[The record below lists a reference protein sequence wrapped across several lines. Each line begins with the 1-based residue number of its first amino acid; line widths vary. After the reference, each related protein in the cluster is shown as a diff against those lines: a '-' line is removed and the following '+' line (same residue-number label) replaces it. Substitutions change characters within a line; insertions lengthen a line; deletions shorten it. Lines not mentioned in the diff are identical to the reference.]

1 MRRKKQHPYTS
12 TVHGAAKT
20 LFPSISTT
28 LKVVGNKT
36 NWDPGCQEKEREKGE
51 REERDE
57 ECSSE
62 YEWRAV
68 ERVKVLMNC
77 LRGADFFSFLAF
89 PGCKVQREP
98 AVE

>member
-1 MRRKKQHPYTS
+1 MAQPKPLPLDLDNLESRGEQNKLGSWMPRKR
-12 TVHGAAKT
+12 
-20 LFPSISTT
+20 
-28 LKVVGNKT
+28 
-36 NWDPGCQEKEREKGE
+36 EREKGE

-77 LRGADFFSFLAF
+77 LRGPILFFFFLAF